1 MDGAM
6 STGERL
12 RHEVRQI
19 GLVTLYFLACFG
31 IFLTL
36 KKLLLEQYH
45 VTVYVFH
52 AAVIGALVVAK
63 VVVLLEKTS
72 FGSRFQDGSLI
83 AHVIWRSLAYAA
95 VVLAVTFAEHLFEAY
110 REKGG
115 LDRALSGL
123 WASRDFYHFLAMNLC
138 IALSFLLYNTF
149 SEMDRRLGEGA
160 VRRMFFSPVTA
171 GASPD
176 PGGARA

>member
-1 MDGAM
+1 M

-12 RHEVRQI
+12 RREARQI
-19 GLVTLYFLACFG
+19 GLVTIYFLICFG

-36 KKLLLEQYH
+36 KKLLLEAYH

-52 AAVIGALVVAK
+52 AAVIGALIVAK

-83 AHVIWRSLAYAA
+83 AHVVWRSLAYMA

-115 LDRALSGL
+115 LDRALSEL
-123 WASRDFYHFLAMNLC
+123 WASRDFRHFLAMNLC
-138 IALSFLLYNTF
+138 IAISFLLYNTF
-149 SEMDRRLGEGA
+149 CEIDRRLGEGTIRRA
-160 VRRMFFSPVTA
+160 VFPPAAADA
-171 GASPD
+171 GPD
-176 PGGARA
+176 HGGVKA